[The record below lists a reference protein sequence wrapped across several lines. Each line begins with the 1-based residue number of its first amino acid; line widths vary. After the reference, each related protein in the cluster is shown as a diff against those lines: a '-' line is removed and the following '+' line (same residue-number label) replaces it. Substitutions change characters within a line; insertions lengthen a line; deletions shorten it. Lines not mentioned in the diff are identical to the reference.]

1 MLALERQVAFWFAA
15 LAVLI
20 ALLWLLSTVLM
31 PFIAGMA
38 LAYLLDPIAR
48 RAQRMGVPRAASALV
63 MVVVVI
69 VLLVVAVMMVAPI
82 VSHQYEALSLRLPD
96 YIAKLQSLVSDSSDS
111 WIRKLF
117 GEQVPDAGRSVSTLV
132 TQGSG
137 FVTQFLASLWSGGRA
152 VLSMLS
158 LLVITPVVAFYL
170 LCDWER
176 VLVTVDGWIP
186 LQHRDTVRG
195 LARDIDNAIAGF
207 VRGQAV
213 ICLILAVFYAA
224 GLTLSGLNAG
234 FLIGLGTGLLSFIPY
249 VGALTGFLVA
259 AIVAIAQFWPEW
271 TPMLM
276 VAGVFVVG
284 QALEGYVLSP
294 KLVGAKVGLHP
305 VWMMFAVIAFGYLFG
320 FVGLLVAI
328 PLAATIGVLARFA
341 LRQYLQSPIY
351 TGRHPGQPRRCQPPT
366 PSPHRRNLH
375 SPWTTPKVWR
385 GRIF

>member
-132 TQGSG
+132 TEGSG

-305 VWMMFAVIAFGYLFG
+305 VWMMFALIAFGYLFG

-351 TGRHPGQPRRCQPPT
+351 TGRHPGQP
-366 PSPHRRNLH
+366 
-375 SPWTTPKVWR
+375 
-385 GRIF
+385 

>member
-1 MLALERQVAFWFAA
+1 MLALERQVAFWVAA

-48 RAQRMGVPRAASALV
+48 RAQRMGVPRAVSALV
-63 MVVVVI
+63 MVIVVI
-69 VLLVVAVMMVAPI
+69 VLLVFAIMMVTPI
-82 VSHQYEALSLRLPD
+82 VSHQYETLANRLPD
-96 YIAKLQSLVSDSSDS
+96 YVARLQSLVSEPSDS
-111 WIRKLF
+111 WLRKIF
-117 GEQVPDAGRSVSTLV
+117 GDQFPDAGKSVSTLV
-132 TQGSG
+132 TQASS
-137 FVTQFLASLWSGGRA
+137 FITRFIVSLWAGGRA

-176 VLVTVDGWIP
+176 VLATVDGWIP

-213 ICLILAVFYAA
+213 ICLILAVFYAT
-224 GLTLSGLNAG
+224 GLTFCGLNSG
-234 FLIGLGTGLLSFIPY
+234 FLIGLATGLLSFIPY

-259 AIVAIAQFWPEW
+259 AVVAVAQFWPEW

-276 VAGVFVVG
+276 VVGVFVIG

-294 KLVGAKVGLHP
+294 NLVGAKVGLHP
-305 VWMMFAVIAFGYLFG
+305 VWMMFALIAFGYLFG

-351 TGRHPGQPRRCQPPT
+351 TGRHPGQP
-366 PSPHRRNLH
+366 
-375 SPWTTPKVWR
+375 
-385 GRIF
+385 